1 MEHLH
6 LQNTLTR
13 QKEKFEP
20 INPPFVGL
28 YVCGPTV
35 YSESHLGHGRS
46 AVIFDILYRY
56 LRFLDYRVRF
66 VRNVTDVGHLEDD
79 EAEIGDDKMMKK
91 ARAMNLEPMEVAQKY
106 LNLYHDDLARLNCLR
121 PNIEPL
127 ASGHI
132 PEQIEMVEKL
142 IENGYAYECQGNVFF
157 DTLAYDKVFGYG
169 KLSGRNMEELLAG
182 SRELEGQEGKRSPSD
197 FALWKKAPDGHLMRW
212 KSPWSVGFPGWHL
225 ECTVM
230 STKYLGTKYDI
241 HGGGLDLQFPHHE
254 AEICQSNG
262 CINDPHSHLL
272 DEAKYWIHHN
282 MITID
287 GTKMSKSKGN
297 FISMEQLWTGE
308 HPRLSQAYAPA
319 VIRFNILQSHYSSVS
334 DFSDKA
340 LKASETA
347 FHRLSDAYHRLQVI
361 DPGAYSS
368 VMVNEEYEENLATFD
383 RDARSFMNDD
393 LNTARAL
400 ARMFDA
406 IAPINYADANKT
418 KPFPVNPETFLVFRD
433 HFNAFF
439 TEVLGL
445 VPLDPAES
453 GGALTDSLMQM
464 VIGLRQ
470 AARKEKNFAMAD
482 MIRDSLAAIDIK
494 LKDTPAGTEWYVE
507 N

>member
-1 MEHLH
+1 MEDLH

-13 QKEKFEP
+13 KKEKFEP
-20 INPPFVGL
+20 LNPPFVGM

-46 AVIFDILYRY
+46 AVIFDILFRY
-56 LRFLDYRVRF
+56 LNYLEYEVRF
-66 VRNVTDVGHLEDD
+66 VRNVTDVGHLENEEDD
-79 EAEIGDDKMMKK
+79 SGEDKMLKK

-106 LNLYHDDLARLNCLR
+106 YNMYRDDMDKLNCLR
-121 PNIEPL
+121 PSIEPL

-132 PEQIEMVEKL
+132 PDQIEMVEQL
-142 IENGYAYECQGNVFF
+142 IENGYAYECNGNVYF

-182 SRELEGQEGKRSPSD
+182 SRELEGQDGKRSASD
-197 FALWKKAPDGHLMRW
+197 FALWKKASEGHIMRW
-212 KSPWSVGFPGWHL
+212 NSPWSVGFPGWHL

-230 STKYLGTKYDI
+230 STKYLGKKYDI

-262 CINDPHSHLL
+262 CINDPHSHEL
-272 DEAKYWIHHN
+272 DEAKYWVHHN

-297 FISMEQLWTGE
+297 FISLEQLWTGD
-308 HPRLSQAYAPA
+308 HPRLSQAYDPR
-319 VIRFNILQSHYSSVS
+319 VVRFNILQAHYSSVS
-334 DFSDKA
+334 DFSDKN

-347 FHRLSDAYHRLQVI
+347 FQRLSDSWHRLQAL
-361 DPGAYSS
+361 DPEKFPG
-368 VMVNEEYEENLATFD
+368 VELNEAFEKNLASFEKE
-383 RDARSFMNDD
+383 ARGFMNDD
-393 LNTARAL
+393 LNTARTL

-406 IAPINYADANKT
+406 TTPINYADANKT
-418 KPFPVNPETFLVFRD
+418 KPFPVDPETFAAFRKS
-433 HFNAFF
+433 FNAFF
-439 TEVLGL
+439 TDVLGL
-445 VPLDPAES
+445 IPMEQGES
-453 GGALTDSLMQM
+453 GGALTESLMQM
-464 VIGLRQ
+464 LIGMRQ
-470 AARKEKNFAMAD
+470 TARKDKNFALAD
-482 MIRDSLAAIDIK
+482 TIRDSLAAIDVK